1 MYLSS
6 VFRAKDLPRRM
17 EQIQATLLS
26 LVLLWIA
33 RRSDPDATGLKV
45 SMLLQTSL
53 RRTIAYGCN
62 ERSCCLWLLASKDFH
77 GPSAGFGDLDLL
89 KHDVGHLAPCSR
101 LRLLLAC
108 SLSRRMLSI

>member
-1 MYLSS
+1 MHLSS

-26 LVLLWIA
+26 LVLLWTA
-33 RRSDPDATGLKV
+33 RRSDPDATGLTI

-53 RRTIAYGCN
+53 RHTIAYGCN
-62 ERSCCLWLLASKDFH
+62 ERSCCLWLLASKDFP

-89 KHDVGHLAPCSR
+89 KHDVGR
-101 LRLLLAC
+101 LC
-108 SLSRRMLSI
+108 SLL